1 VSTTSKDDKT
11 ERENRR
17 RREKPQ
23 DAEGS
28 KRRQSPKRVSA
39 KEGRYANFFQ
49 VGHNEFEFVIEFG
62 QQDLGIHTRIYVSP
76 QYARVLCDLL
86 LETLYQHDLELKEKP
101 PDNHRAI

>member
-1 VSTTSKDDKT
+1 VSTTPKDDKA

-17 RREKPQ
+17 RRERP
-23 DAEGS
+23 EGVEES

-62 QQDLGIHTRIYVSP
+62 QQDVGIHTRIYVSP

-86 LETLYQHDLELKEKP
+86 GQTLYQHESEFKGKQANDRRP
-101 PDNHRAI
+101 I